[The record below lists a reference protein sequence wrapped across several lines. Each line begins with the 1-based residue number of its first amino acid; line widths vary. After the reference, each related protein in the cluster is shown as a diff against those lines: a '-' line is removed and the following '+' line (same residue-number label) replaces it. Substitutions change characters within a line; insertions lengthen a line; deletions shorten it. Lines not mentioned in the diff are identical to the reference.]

1 MLIIMFTILPP
12 AEKRCKGT
20 EKSAYMQTK
29 IVESLFYFRYLIAI
43 NYGRYTVK
51 NNLFKKTAFQKVV
64 LNCYKFALIF
74 ERTLDKC
81 KKSSTFAPYYR
92 KI

>member
-1 MLIIMFTILPP
+1 MFTILPP

-51 NNLFKKTAFQKVV
+51 NNLFKKRHF
-64 LNCYKFALIF
+64 
-74 ERTLDKC
+74 
-81 KKSSTFAPYYR
+81 KK
-92 KI
+92 

>member
-1 MLIIMFTILPP
+1 MFTILPP

-51 NNLFKKTAFQKVV
+51 NIIVILAKG
-64 LNCYKFALIF
+64 IS
-74 ERTLDKC
+74 
-81 KKSSTFAPYYR
+81 KSSS
-92 KI
+92 